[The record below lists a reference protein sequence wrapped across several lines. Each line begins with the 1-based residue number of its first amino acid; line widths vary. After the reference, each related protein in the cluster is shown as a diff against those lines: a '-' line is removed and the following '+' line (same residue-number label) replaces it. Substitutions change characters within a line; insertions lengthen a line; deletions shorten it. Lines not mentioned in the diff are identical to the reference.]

1 MSSQGSLP
9 STCGAAINF
18 HIFVTKD
25 ASGCENEDRYPQREK
40 NNMKCF
46 KVKRFQFRSKLLNQL
61 TVTANNQAKHRI

>member
-9 STCGAAINF
+9 SPRGAAINF

-40 NNMKCF
+40 QYEML
-46 KVKRFQFRSKLLNQL
+46 QGE
-61 TVTANNQAKHRI
+61 TV